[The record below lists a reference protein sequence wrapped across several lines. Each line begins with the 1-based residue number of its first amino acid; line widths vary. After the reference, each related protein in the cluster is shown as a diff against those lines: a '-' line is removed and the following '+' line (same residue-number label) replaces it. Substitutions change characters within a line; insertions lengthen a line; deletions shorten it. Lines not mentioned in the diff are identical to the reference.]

1 MERPLEGIKV
11 DRNSHQMCN
20 VKIELL
26 LKTLQNSQE
35 HTYDRASFL
44 MITLPATACNFIK
57 KQTLAQMFS
66 REFCEISKNTFF
78 TKYLQATASYIY
90 LPVIIL
96 IYFV

>member
-1 MERPLEGIKV
+1 MEQPLEGIKV
-11 DRNSHQMCN
+11 DRNSQRCN

-26 LKTLQNSQE
+26 LETLQNSQE
-35 HTYDRASFL
+35 NTCARVSFL
-44 MITLPATACNFIK
+44 IIKLSASACNFIK

-66 REFCEISKNTFF
+66 REFCEISKNKFF

-90 LPVIIL
+90 HPVIIL